1 MESSSSTTH
10 AMHTSATDAWKKART
25 AATPKLTARTTP
37 IPIIFFSVMVWSSG
51 IIIPL
56 LRRRRE
62 RKIKRYCEKL
72 VEKHSGILIC
82 DT

>member
-25 AATPKLTARTTP
+25 AATPKLIARTTP
-37 IPIIFFSVMVWSSG
+37 IPIMFFRVTVWSSG

-56 LRRRRE
+56 LKRKRKRKRKRE
-62 RKIKRYCEKL
+62 ML
-72 VEKHSGILIC
+72 
-82 DT
+82 

>member
-25 AATPKLTARTTP
+25 AATPKLTASTTP
-37 IPIIFFSVMVWSSG
+37 IPIMFFRVIVWSSG

-56 LRRRRE
+56 LK
-62 RKIKRYCEKL
+62 RKRKRKKKRCWEKL
-72 VEKHSGILIC
+72 VEKYSGMLIR
-82 DT
+82 DM